1 MHSEFWSFAKMFLVW
16 SSFDWHIIKNIFG
29 WANSFFYITSY
40 SRLVGSGLKSIFH
53 SKARFE
59 INERSWVRSLAQS
72 FLFLTILKIDVL
84 FANSFM
90 LLFNRSGWTYIKKR
104 TCPNMDPWSTPARIC
119 LQGDVCPFETNLSN
133 MLER

>member
-1 MHSEFWSFAKMFLVW
+1 MSKFIFL
-16 SSFDWHIIKNIFG
+16 
-29 WANSFFYITSY
+29 YITSY

-90 LLFNRSGWTYIKKR
+90 LLFNRSGSTYIKKEHVLIWTLEVR
-104 TCPNMDPWSTPARIC
+104 QPEFVSMARFVHLKQIFQIC
-119 LQGDVCPFETNLSN
+119 ERGNVQLIYKVCVIIQ
-133 MLER
+133 